1 MKFILVFSLLL
12 FKIVGKNIEI
22 FFNGKVVEI
31 FFLNLKFR
39 FTLIV
44 VFLVENNFSE
54 EFIFYIV
61 EDRKFLSFKFLSNF
75 VETV

>member
-44 VFLVENNFSE
+44 VFLVEKNLF
-54 EFIFYIV
+54 FIFLKI
-61 EDRKFLSFKFLSNF
+61 ENF
-75 VETV
+75 